1 MQAMEQE
8 KLRMLIGVKEQQ
20 GRIRLIECEKLTI
33 STLTTEAFYSADNRE
48 IRGKIITVI
57 PQTPQRLK
65 SS

>member
-1 MQAMEQE
+1 MQEQE
-8 KLRMLIGVKEQQ
+8 KLSMFIGIKEQ
-20 GRIRLIECEKLTI
+20 GKIRLIECKKLTI

-57 PQTPQRLK
+57 PQPQRLQK

>member
-1 MQAMEQE
+1 
-8 KLRMLIGVKEQQ
+8 MLIGVKEQ
-20 GRIRLIECEKLTI
+20 GKIRLIECKKLTI

-57 PQTPQRLK
+57 PQPQRLK